1 MKKLFVFFVALA
13 MVGAFTLPATA
24 ADWSFYGSARM
35 TTFWESF
42 GAEDDAGDDDGLTW
56 ALQGNSR
63 IGANV
68 KADNISG
75 RFEYGSGPNLRILWG
90 EWDTGAVKLGFGQ
103 NYSPL
108 NVFISNQVW
117 GSDNDMLNF
126 GGIYGGRRAMAQ
138 LAVAG
143 FKVALVQPVGARLAG
158 DTDGDVDYTIPKIE
172 ANYVFSAGNFK
183 FGAVGGYNAYDV
195 EASTAANDY
204 DVSSYVVGVFGESKF
219 GPVFVNANVWMGQ
232 NVGNYGLYNSG
243 VSSAVLNGATVEDTD
258 SLGFLGVVGF
268 KVSDMLAFEAGYGQ
282 VTNDNDNFVQED
294 ETAAFYVQ
302 AVLKPAKGVTI
313 VPEVGFI
320 DYKENVAGADEG
332 DLTYFGAKWQVDF

>member
-1 MKKLFVFFVALA
+1 MKKLFVVFIALA
-13 MVGAFTLPATA
+13 MVGAFSLSAAA
-24 ADWSFYGSARM
+24 ADWSFYGSSRM
-35 TTFWESF
+35 TTFWDSF
-42 GAEDDAGDDDGLTW
+42 STDEGDADDDGLTW

-103 NYSPL
+103 NYSPV

-117 GSDNDMLNF
+117 ASDNDMLNF

-138 LAVAG
+138 LSVAN
-143 FKVALVQPVGARLAG
+143 FKLALVQPVGSALGA
-158 DTDGDVDYTIPKIE
+158 DGDVDYTIPKIE
-172 ANYVFSAGNFK
+172 ANYVFSADKFK
-183 FGAVGGYNAYDV
+183 VGVVGGYNAYDV
-195 EASTAANDY
+195 EASTDAGDY
-204 DVSSYVVGVFGESKF
+204 DVTSYVVGAFGETKF
-219 GPVFVNANVWMGQ
+219 GPVYVNANVWMGQ

-243 VSSAVLNGATVEDTD
+243 ADDAVLRGSTVEDTD

-268 KVSDMLAFEAGYGQ
+268 KVSDMLAFEGGYGQ
-282 VTNDNDNFVQED
+282 VSNDNDTFAQED

-302 AVLKPAKGVTI
+302 AILKPAKGVTI

-320 DYKENVAGADEG
+320 DYKENAAGADEG
-332 DLTYFGAKWQVDF
+332 DNTYFGAKWQVDF